1 MPQVCTTGTL
11 GQELPEKRWTQTIQR
26 TSQELATSE
35 GNRRLANQ
43 TKDQR
48 NRGRTGTR
56 TVGKRRLCPV
66 RDGLRDRP
74 ERKPIIMENYY
85 AALNYTD
92 TLENDNDHIMVKIQL
107 HGEKESV
114 TINTMI
120 DSGATEDFINREVCN
135 KHGIKMIKSKNPR
148 EIYLADGKPSAM
160 GPVTHMTKVPMDISS
175 HRELAT
181 FQVAK
186 LQNHEVILG
195 MPWLRE
201 HNPTIDWND
210 KRITF
215 NSERYTTWCLKSS
228 PVAYAVPEDKA
239 LEENLITRFS
249 KIQAKKGPTTKS
261 GPTAKDQSVRVK
273 KLSAEAR
280 VPRKGTARAAG
291 HDLYANEGTDV
302 PAKGQAIVGTGMAIG
317 LPHDTYGRIA
327 PRSSL
332 AVKRRLMTNA
342 GVIDSDDRGEVKVVL
357 ANLGDQAYRV
367 KKGDRI
373 AQLIIEKFDNREL
386 QDVTQLDDTERGDQ
400 EFGSSDNTMDQKVT
414 GQKAKAHMEINE
426 ISARAFGQFYQRGE
440 TTSILRWDEV
450 DNEIHLEA
458 INISTELAIK
468 NKKNNEDQEVRDT
481 VPQGYHHLM
490 DVFEKG
496 EKTTVPPHRPGI
508 DLGID
513 LEEGKTVPIKKIYA
527 LSYDQLEELHRY
539 IKQNESRGW
548 IRRVKSGRA
557 SPIMFV
563 KKKDGKLRLCAE
575 YRALNEVTKK
585 DRHPVPLISEALDR
599 LGGAK
604 YFTKPDIKDAYHNI
618 RIREGDEWKTT
629 FSTKLGTY
637 EYLVMPFGLC
647 NAPAAFQRWIN
658 EVLMEHIDMC
668 CIVYLDDVLIYSNT
682 LRQHQ
687 KDVSNIL
694 EAIPKSGMK
703 VKPSKCE
710 FHQSET
716 EYLGFIIGQ
725 EGVKTDPVRTQA
737 IWDWTKPKKIK
748 EIQCFCH
755 KRGLSKADS
764 HMTNSY

>member
-1 MPQVCTTGTL
+1 
-11 GQELPEKRWTQTIQR
+11 
-26 TSQELATSE
+26 
-35 GNRRLANQ
+35 
-43 TKDQR
+43 
-48 NRGRTGTR
+48 
-56 TVGKRRLCPV
+56 
-66 RDGLRDRP
+66 
-74 ERKPIIMENYY
+74 MENYY
-85 AALNYTD
+85 AALNYTE
-92 TLENDNDHIMVKIQL
+92 TLDNDKDHIMVKIQL

-114 TINTMI
+114 TINAMI
-120 DSGATEDFINREVCN
+120 DSGATEDFIDREVCN
-135 KHGIKMIKSKNPR
+135 KHRIKMIKAKNPG

-160 GPVTHMTKVPMDISS
+160 GPFPHMTKVPMQISC

-181 FQVAK
+181 FQVAN

-215 NSERYTTWCLKSS
+215 NSERCMTWCLKGS
-228 PVAYAVPEDKA
+228 PVAYATPEEKA

-249 KIQAKKGPTTKS
+249 KIQAKN
-261 GPTAKDQSVRVK
+261 GPTANDQSVRVK

-280 VPRKGTARAAG
+280 VPMKGTARAAG

-302 PAKGQAIVGTGMAIG
+302 PARGQAIIGTGIAIG

-327 PRSSL
+327 PRSGL
-332 AVKRRLMTNA
+332 AVKHRLTTNA
-342 GVIDSDDRGEVKVVL
+342 GVIDSDYRGEVKVVL
-357 ANLGDQAYRV
+357 ANLGDQPYRV
-367 KKGDRI
+367 EKGDRI
-373 AQLIIEKFDNREL
+373 AQLIIEKIDNREL
-386 QDVTQLDDTERGDQ
+386 QEVTQLDDTERGDQ
-400 EFGSSDNTMDQKVT
+400 GFRSSDTTIDQRVT

-426 ISARAFGQFYQRGE
+426 ISARAFGQFYRRGE
-440 TTSILRWDEV
+440 TTGILRWDEV
-450 DNEIHLEA
+450 DNEIQLEA

-468 NKKNNEDQEVRDT
+468 NKKNNEDQDIRDT
-481 VPQGYHHLM
+481 VPKEYHHLL

-539 IKQNESRGW
+539 IKQNEKRGW

-563 KKKDGKLRLCAE
+563 KKKDGKLRLCAD

-585 DRHPVPLISEALDR
+585 DRHPLPLISEALDR

-604 YFTKPDIKDAYHNI
+604 YFTKLDIKDAYHNI

-637 EYLVMPFGLC
+637 EYLVM
-647 NAPAAFQRWIN
+647 
-658 EVLMEHIDMC
+658 
-668 CIVYLDDVLIYSNT
+668 
-682 LRQHQ
+682 
-687 KDVSNIL
+687 
-694 EAIPKSGMK
+694 
-703 VKPSKCE
+703 
-710 FHQSET
+710 
-716 EYLGFIIGQ
+716 
-725 EGVKTDPVRTQA
+725 
-737 IWDWTKPKKIK
+737 
-748 EIQCFCH
+748 CH
-755 KRGLSKADS
+755 KR
-764 HMTNSY
+764 